1 MKLTNVKNP
10 NKQVELVT
18 GFLGGLNT
26 FQDET
31 VIKDSELTEAKNI
44 LLSVDGIQPRK
55 GTLNYGSSSG
65 TRVVGGT
72 GFYKSDGTN
81 QFIRYALGANNKLQ
95 KYVGNT
101 PTDISGVYNA
111 SARMNFVQARDKLF
125 IFNGIDPLSYYDGT
139 TITNY
144 TAITTPTGLALST
157 SGTAGSTTYS
167 YRVNA
172 FNNVGETLACTSV
185 QIATGNE
192 TLSST
197 NYINVSWTAVSGAT
211 GYNVY
216 GRKATGLAETF
227 MKTVYTTSY
236 KDYGDSEGETPS
248 LSILPPEAN
257 TTTGVVGSM
266 AIFAISRLFVAGN
279 PSYPSR
285 LYFGGTS
292 DQIGNFSYTGQSGFG
307 GGWVDVFRNDGAKIR
322 AILPFQG
329 GVIIWKDNAIYKF
342 SFNSSTGEQQLEEIT
357 RSFGGIS
364 FRSCKHVENDV
375 IFAAKKD
382 GRLAFYSLGNQ
393 EKYTASVLRTNELSI
408 KIAERLTDVNL
419 QYLENSCSFYYNSI
433 YGCAIPTS
441 GSSTNDKIWCL
452 DTRFGSWTY
461 YTGIKPNFFTEY
473 TDSTGSQ
480 SLYYGSEDTGYMIEM
495 FKDLKLDNGSAIDI
509 QWSTKSF
516 NQKTFNKFKRYF
528 APVLQFKDVNKS
540 GALSGEIYL
549 DGSILAAG
557 FSINQQT
564 QGGAGVGNYLVGFAL
579 PGDVGA
585 GTIITGL
592 SSDIPVQINM
602 TKTARSIKFVFK
614 CKSTTDV
621 DFKFLSMA
629 NTYWILE
636 NKPFRSQN
644 IVYAI

>member
-10 NKQVELVT
+10 NKEQEIIT

-44 LLSVDGIQPRK
+44 LLSVDGIQPRQ

-65 TRVVGGT
+65 TRVVGGI

-81 QFIRYALGANNKLQ
+81 QFLRYALGVNNKLQ
-95 KYVGNT
+95 KYNGST
-101 PTDISGVYNA
+101 PTDIGTQTYNA
-111 SARMNFVQARDKLF
+111 STRMNFVQARDKLF
-125 IFNGIDPLSYYDGT
+125 IFNGVDPLSYYDGS
-139 TITNY
+139 TITMY
-144 TAITTPTGLALST
+144 TAITTPTNLALST
-157 SGTAGSTTYS
+157 SGTAGTTTYS
-167 YRVNA
+167 YRINA
-172 FNNVGETLACTSV
+172 FNTVGETLACTSV
-185 QIATGNE
+185 QITTGNA
-192 TLSST
+192 TLDTT
-197 NYINVSWTAVSGAT
+197 NYINVSWTAVSGAS

-216 GRKATGLAETF
+216 GRKATGLGETF
-227 MKTVYTTSY
+227 MSTVYVTSY
-236 KDYGDSEGETPS
+236 KDQGQDTPS

-257 TTTGVVGSM
+257 TTQGVVGSM

-279 PSYPSR
+279 PTYPSR

-307 GGWVDVFRNDGAKIR
+307 GGWVEVFRNDGAKIR

-342 SFNSSTGEQQLEEIT
+342 SFNTSTGEQQLEEIT

-364 FRSCKHVENDV
+364 FRSCKAVENDI
-375 IFAAKKD
+375 IFAARKD

-393 EKYTASVLRTNELSI
+393 ENYTASVLRTNELSI
-408 KIAERLTDVNL
+408 KIAERLSDVNL
-419 QYLENSCSFYYNSI
+419 QYLENSCAFYFNSI

-441 GSSTNDKIWCL
+441 DSNINNQIWCL

-461 YTGIKPNFFTEY
+461 YTGIHPNFFTEY
-473 TDSTGSQ
+473 TDTLGVQ
-480 SLYYGSEDTGYMIEM
+480 KLYYGSEDTGYMVEM
-495 FKDLKLDNGSAIDI
+495 FRDEHLDNGSAIDI

-516 NQKTFNKFKRYF
+516 NEKNFNKFKRYF
-528 APVLQFKDVNKS
+528 SPVLQFKNVSKS
-540 GALSGEIYL
+540 GALTGEIYL

-557 FSINQQT
+557 FTINQQI
-564 QGGAGVGNYLVGFAL
+564 QGGAGVGSYLVGFAL
-579 PGDVGA
+579 PGDVGG

-602 TKTARSIKFVFK
+602 TRLARSIKYVFK

-621 DFKFLSMA
+621 DFKFLSLA
-629 NTYWILE
+629 NTYWVLDK
-636 NKPFRSQN
+636 KPFKSQN
-644 IVYAI
+644 IIYAL